1 MKKTA
6 YIILGL
12 ICVALGGIGSLIPIL
27 PTVPFLLLAAF
38 CFAKSSE
45 KLHAW
50 FIATNLYKNNLES
63 LSQGRGMTMKA
74 KIRVITIV
82 TITMA
87 IGYLFMSNVP
97 IGRICLA
104 IVWIAHVLVFAL
116 GIKTIPEEE

>member
-12 ICVALGGIGSLIPIL
+12 ICVGLGGIGSFIPIL

-45 KLHAW
+45 KLHTW
-50 FIATNLYKNNLES
+50 FINTNLYKNNLES

-74 KIRVITIV
+74 KIRIMTAV

-87 IGYLFMSNVP
+87 IGFICMSNVP

-104 IVWIAHVLVFAL
+104 IVWVAHVLVFAF

>member
-104 IVWIAHVLVFAL
+104 IVWIAHVLVFTL